1 MKDLALLTDFYQLSM
16 MQGYFFTKPDQ
27 TAVFDVFYRKNPP
40 GPSDRSAG
48 LCLHYY
54 LKNCPQHALNFLP
67 EPHKQGCFIVG
78 KATVGSIKYQ
88 RPSIF
93 TNADNS

>member
-1 MKDLALLTDFYQLSM
+1 MV
-16 MQGYFFTKPDQ
+16 FFICKNSLGRLNVQ
-27 TAVFDVFYRKNPP
+27 TA
-40 GPSDRSAG
+40 
-48 LCLHYY
+48 CLHYY

-78 KATVGSIKYQ
+78 NATVGSIKYQ